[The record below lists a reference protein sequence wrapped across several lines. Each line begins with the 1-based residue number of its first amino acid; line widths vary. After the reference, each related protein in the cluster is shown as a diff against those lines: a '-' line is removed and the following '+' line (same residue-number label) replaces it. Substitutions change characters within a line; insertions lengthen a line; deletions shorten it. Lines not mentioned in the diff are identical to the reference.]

1 MVSYFYEK
9 LEEGNEGLGD
19 RKIIIVERAVR
30 SPRYVEARESI
41 F

>member
-9 LEEGNEGLGD
+9 LEEENGDLGGRIFVIGEGD
-19 RKIIIVERAVR
+19 IR
-30 SPRYVEARESI
+30 SPRDDEAIEAR